1 LRHRTVQV
9 AAVDGADVARDAVL
23 APAEVV
29 GRRDVREE
37 AKVPLVA
44 QVEAC
49 LDQACRLDDERRLA
63 VRLDRLYE
71 PWDGLVRQD
80 ATLLIS

>member
-9 AAVDGADVARDAVL
+9 AALDGADVARDAVL

-37 AKVPLVA
+37 AEALLVA
-44 QVEAC
+44 QVQAC
-49 LDQACRLDDERRLA
+49 LDQPCALDDERRLA

-71 PWDGLVRQD
+71 SWDGLVRQD